1 MKGMTGFTEI
11 AYAENGTQYKCIGKS
26 LNSRFLEVSVK
37 LPSNLKG
44 YEGWVR
50 NEVQK
55 IFSRGKVD
63 VELYAFTTQDDQ
75 LKVSECL
82 ARKVKKNEDE
92 LKRKGVEFVPI
103 SYFQLLKLKDS
114 LGINNSL
121 GSSSFKKLIKDTL
134 KNLAISRLQDGN
146 ATKKDLELLVNQ
158 MYKHLGRITKF
169 EQKNSEQVFKKFKKY
184 KRELN
189 LKNTDVNY
197 PEIFAAISKS
207 DINEEVVRF
216 KSHLDQVSKLV
227 KSKGQIGKKLDFFT
241 QELLRETNTMTS
253 KASISEIKIEAVELK
268 SLIEKVKEHAQNV
281 E

>member
-1 MKGMTGFTEI
+1 MKGMTGFTEVSHD
-11 AYAENGTQYKCIGKS
+11 EKGTQYKCIGKS

-44 YEGWVR
+44 HEGWVR

-55 IFSRGKVD
+55 MFARGKVE
-63 VELYAFTTQDDQ
+63 VELYAFTSQDDQ
-75 LKVSECL
+75 LRVSESL

-114 LGINNSL
+114 LDA
-121 GSSSFKKLIKDTL
+121 SSSLSAQNFKKVIRSAL
-134 KNLAISRLQDGN
+134 KNLADSRLLDGD
-146 ATKKDLELLVNQ
+146 AAKKDLESLLKQ
-158 MYKHLGRITKF
+158 MQKHINKITKY
-169 EQKNSEQVFKKFKKY
+169 EKKNSEQVFKKYKK
-184 KRELN
+184 ELN
-189 LKNTDVNY
+189 LKNSEVNY
-197 PEIFAAISKS
+197 PEIFAAINKS

-216 KSHLDQVSKLV
+216 ISHLDQVGKLI
-227 KSKGQIGKKLDFFT
+227 KSKGQVGKKLDFFT
-241 QELLRETNTMTS
+241 QELLRETNTITS
-253 KASISEIKIEAVELK
+253 KTSISQIKIEAVELK

>member
-1 MKGMTGFTEI
+1 MRGMTGFTEI
-11 AYAENGTQYKCIGKS
+11 ACADNGTQYKCIGKS

-63 VELYAFTTQDDQ
+63 VELYAFTSQDDQ
-75 LKVSECL
+75 LKVSESL

-92 LKRKGVEFVPI
+92 LKSKGVEFVPI

-114 LGINNSL
+114 LGTNNSL

-134 KNLAISRLQDGN
+134 KNLAVSRLQDGN
-146 ATKKDLELLVNQ
+146 ATKKDLESLVIQ

>member
-11 AYAENGTQYKCIGKS
+11 AYAENGIQYKCIGKS

-50 NEVQK
+50 NEVKK

-63 VELYAFTTQDDQ
+63 VELYAFTSQDDQ
-75 LKVSECL
+75 LKVSESL

-92 LKRKGVEFVPI
+92 LKSKGVEFVPI

-114 LGINNSL
+114 LGTNNSL
-121 GSSSFKKLIKDTL
+121 GSPSFKKLIKDTL

-227 KSKGQIGKKLDFFT
+227 KSKVQIGKKLDFFT

>member
-1 MKGMTGFTEI
+1 MRGMTGFTEI
-11 AYAENGTQYKCIGKS
+11 ACADNGTQYKCIGKS

-63 VELYAFTTQDDQ
+63 IELYAFTSQDDQ
-75 LKVSECL
+75 LKVSESL

-92 LKRKGVEFVPI
+92 LKSKGVEFVPI

-114 LGINNSL
+114 LGTNNSL

>member
-11 AYAENGTQYKCIGKS
+11 ACADNGTQYKCIGKS

-63 VELYAFTTQDDQ
+63 IELYAFTSQDDQ
-75 LKVSECL
+75 LKVSESL

-92 LKRKGVEFVPI
+92 LKSKGVEFVPI

-114 LGINNSL
+114 LGTNNSL

-134 KNLAISRLQDGN
+134 KNLAVSRLQDGN
-146 ATKKDLELLVNQ
+146 ATKKDLESLVIQ

>member
-11 AYAENGTQYKCIGKS
+11 ACADNGTQYKCIGKS

-63 VELYAFTTQDDQ
+63 VELYAFTSQDDQ
-75 LKVSECL
+75 LKVSESL

-92 LKRKGVEFVPI
+92 LKSKGVEFVPI

-114 LGINNSL
+114 LGTNNSL

>member
-1 MKGMTGFTEI
+1 MRGMTGFTEI
-11 AYAENGTQYKCIGKS
+11 ACADNGTQYKCIGKS

-63 VELYAFTTQDDQ
+63 IELYAFTSQDDQ
-75 LKVSECL
+75 LKVSESL

-92 LKRKGVEFVPI
+92 LKSKGVEFVPI
-103 SYFQLLKLKDS
+103 SYFQLLKLKAS
-114 LGINNSL
+114 LGTNNSL

-134 KNLAISRLQDGN
+134 KNLAVSRLQDGN
-146 ATKKDLELLVNQ
+146 ATKKDLESLVIQ

>member
-11 AYAENGTQYKCIGKS
+11 AYAENGIQYKCIGKS

-50 NEVQK
+50 NEVKK

-63 VELYAFTTQDDQ
+63 VELYAFTSQDDQ
-75 LKVSECL
+75 LKVSESL

-92 LKRKGVEFVPI
+92 LKSKGVEFVPI

-114 LGINNSL
+114 LGTNNSL
-121 GSSSFKKLIKDTL
+121 GSPSFKKLIKDTL

>member
-11 AYAENGTQYKCIGKS
+11 ACADNGTQYKCIGKS

-63 VELYAFTTQDDQ
+63 IELYAFTSQDDQ
-75 LKVSECL
+75 LKVSESL

-92 LKRKGVEFVPI
+92 LKSKGVEFVPI

-114 LGINNSL
+114 LGTNNSL

>member
-1 MKGMTGFTEI
+1 M
-11 AYAENGTQYKCIGKS
+11 
-26 LNSRFLEVSVK
+26 
-37 LPSNLKG
+37 
-44 YEGWVR
+44 
-50 NEVQK
+50 
-55 IFSRGKVD
+55 
-63 VELYAFTTQDDQ
+63 
-75 LKVSECL
+75 
-82 ARKVKKNEDE
+82 
-92 LKRKGVEFVPI
+92 
-103 SYFQLLKLKDS
+103 KLKDS
-114 LGINNSL
+114 LGTNNSL

-134 KNLAISRLQDGN
+134 KNLAVSRLQDGN

>member
-1 MKGMTGFTEI
+1 MRGMTGFTEI
-11 AYAENGTQYKCIGKS
+11 ACAENGTQYKCIGKS

-63 VELYAFTTQDDQ
+63 IELYAFTSQDDQ
-75 LKVSECL
+75 LKVSESL

-92 LKRKGVEFVPI
+92 LKSKGVEFVPI

-114 LGINNSL
+114 LGTNNSL

-134 KNLAISRLQDGN
+134 KNLAVSRLQDGN
-146 ATKKDLELLVNQ
+146 TTKKDLELLVNQ

-197 PEIFAAISKS
+197 PEIFAAIN
-207 DINEEVVRF
+207 DAPIAHQGRERPA
-216 KSHLDQVSKLV
+216 
-227 KSKGQIGKKLDFFT
+227 KK
-241 QELLRETNTMTS
+241 
-253 KASISEIKIEAVELK
+253 
-268 SLIEKVKEHAQNV
+268 
-281 E
+281 

>member
-11 AYAENGTQYKCIGKS
+11 SHDEKGTQYKCIGKS

-44 YEGWVR
+44 HEGWVR

-55 IFSRGKVD
+55 MFARGKVE
-63 VELYAFTTQDDQ
+63 VELNAFTSQDDQ
-75 LKVSECL
+75 LRVSESL

-114 LGINNSL
+114 LDA
-121 GSSSFKKLIKDTL
+121 SSSLSAQNFKKVIRSTL
-134 KNLAISRLQDGN
+134 KNLADSRLLDGDT
-146 ATKKDLELLVNQ
+146 TKKDLESLLKQ
-158 MYKHLGRITKF
+158 MQKHINKITKY
-169 EQKNSEQVFKKFKKY
+169 EKKNSEQVYKKY
-184 KRELN
+184 KKYKKELN
-189 LKNTDVNY
+189 LKNSEVNY
-197 PEIFAAISKS
+197 PEIFAAINKS

-216 KSHLDQVSKLV
+216 ISHLDQVRKLI
-227 KSKGQIGKKLDFFT
+227 KSKGQVGKKLDFFT
-241 QELLRETNTMTS
+241 QELLRETNTITS
-253 KASISEIKIEAVELK
+253 KASISQIKIEAVELK

>member
-1 MKGMTGFTEI
+1 MTGFTEI
-11 AYAENGTQYKCIGKS
+11 ACADNGTQYKCIGKS

-63 VELYAFTTQDDQ
+63 IELYAFTSQDDQ
-75 LKVSECL
+75 LKVSESL

-92 LKRKGVEFVPI
+92 LKSKGVEFVPI

-114 LGINNSL
+114 LGTNNSL

-134 KNLAISRLQDGN
+134 KNLAVSRLQDGN